1 MKLKAIARCKMGKI
15 AEASKPMATT
25 SISIPT
31 ELLDEGKA
39 HAADTYRTFSQY
51 VCFLIDR
58 DLRRHKPAKS
68 SLRKGTN
75 SVPLKPKNG
84 SILL

>member
-1 MKLKAIARCKMGKI
+1 MKLKTIATRKMGKI
-15 AEASKPMATT
+15 EETSKPMATT
-25 SISIPT
+25 SISIPI

-39 HAADTYRTFSQY
+39 HAADTFRTFSQY

-58 DLRRHKPAKS
+58 DLRRRKPAKTR
-68 SLRKGTN
+68 LQKRTN
-75 SVPLKPKNG
+75 SVPWKPKNG

>member
-1 MKLKAIARCKMGKI
+1 MKLKAIAGRKMGKI
-15 AEASKPMATT
+15 EETTKPMATT

-58 DLRRHKPAKS
+58 DLRRHKPAKA
-68 SLRKGTN
+68 SLQKRTN
-75 SVPLKPKNG
+75 PVPWKPKNG

>member
-1 MKLKAIARCKMGKI
+1 
-15 AEASKPMATT
+15 
-25 SISIPT
+25 
-31 ELLDEGKA
+31 LLDEAKA

-58 DLRRHKPAKS
+58 DLRRRKPAKS
-68 SLRKGTN
+68 SLQKRAN
-75 SVPLKPKNG
+75 PVPWKPKNG